1 MEGKFIWLQRFCIFI
16 SILFILFLILL
27 SILVYNLWQYN
38 QTLELINSS
47 LLQIGINTQNLSVL
61 KDILELLK

>member
-38 QTLELINSS
+38 QTLELINSC
-47 LLQIGINTQNLSVL
+47 LLQIGINTQKLSVL

>member
-47 LLQIGINTQNLSVL
+47 LLQIGINTQKLSVL

>member
-1 MEGKFIWLQRFCIFI
+1 MEGKFLWLQRFCIFI

-38 QTLELINSS
+38 QTLESINSS
-47 LLQIGINTQNLSVL
+47 LLQIGINTQNLSAL
-61 KDILELLK
+61 KDIFELLK